1 MERMGEITSVQGEWL
16 EITFCRPADCE
27 KCHACHG
34 GPKEMHLRVR
44 GEGNVGDIAVI
55 EMPERTLS
63 RAALLAYALPL
74 AGFIGGLLLGSALF
88 PDGSLGGVIGGLAG
102 LALPLA
108 YLRLSEA
115 RRSQDP
121 AWQPQLVRVIARQ
134 ENIDAP

>member
-63 RAALLAYALPL
+63 RAVLLAYALPL
-74 AGFIGGLLLGSALF
+74 AGFIGGMLLGSALY
-88 PDGSLGGVIGGLAG
+88 PTHSLGGVVGAVAG
-102 LALPLA
+102 LVLPLA
-108 YLRLSEA
+108 LIRFTEK

-121 AWQPQLVRVIARQ
+121 AWQPRLVRVIARH
-134 ENIDAP
+134 ESNEAP